1 MGTRVWLWERVA
13 GVLAAGLVTLI
24 FLAGGCERI
33 ELITYDWRM
42 RWFAEPPSP
51 RIVIVAIDNPSLKEL
66 ATWPWPR
73 AVYARAI
80 RTLSAAGA
88 GVIGVDIDFS
98 TLREPRDDH
107 ELARAVKESGRV
119 VLAAFH
125 EQRELAGGAVIE
137 YANLPYPEL
146 QASAQGVGSINLPV
160 DSDGALRRAPVT
172 ADVLGDRGWSFAV
185 EVARTFR
192 GAKSQEVRV
201 SEDGRLW
208 MKDAAV
214 RLGDTLNSYIRFFG
228 GPSTFQVVSFADV
241 LEGRV
246 DPALFAGKI
255 VLIGATSLELQ
266 DLRHTPFGGLMPGV
280 EIQANAIETVLAG
293 RGYSRTRAALVLG
306 GIAAILGT
314 WTLALVALGVWR
326 QRDTARRLRALGAL
340 GAVSLCTVVGLAL
353 SQFRGLVFLDV
364 TPLMATAAAQVATSL
379 IAGYWLAERRV
390 EFQSENLLALYRMSE
405 VGRHHTTL
413 ERIAD
418 LFFTQTQHLFGV
430 DLLGMDLWDESAHQF
445 RTRVMKDAG
454 GFRPPPPLAAYEE
467 VLNRVVTRGLP
478 VWAADLSDAL
488 RADGGRGPR
497 LRSSLFLPMVAQNR
511 TIGGLHVHRVRTLP
525 FSEGEVK
532 TLLTLTTQVAFHIE
546 NGHLLEEVRALFQ
559 RSLEA
564 FSTALDFKDNETGGH
579 SQRVVAYTLEVGR
592 QLGVSG
598 PDLDVISQGARLHD
612 IGKIAVPDRV
622 LLKPGKL
629 SDEEWIIMRKHPET
643 GYQMLKTIQ
652 IPEPIATI
660 VRHHHERFDGAGYPL
675 GLRGNQIALGA
686 RIFSVADLYDAMS
699 SDRPYRKA
707 LPMDRVI
714 AELTHASGTQ
724 LDPDVVRAFFAIPP
738 SVLAQVRTATQD
750 GLLNRRIA

>member
-13 GVLAAGLVTLI
+13 GVLAACLVTLI

-66 ATWPWPR
+66 AAWPWPR

-88 GVIGVDIDFS
+88 AVIGVDIDFS
-98 TLREPRDDH
+98 TPRAPRDDR

-160 DSDGALRRAPVT
+160 DTDGALRRAPVT
-172 ADVLGDRGWSFAV
+172 GDVLGDRSWSFAV

-192 GAKSQEVRV
+192 GAKSREVRV

-208 MKDAAV
+208 MKDATV

-228 GPSTFQVVSFADV
+228 GPSTFPIVSFADV
-241 LEGRV
+241 LEERV
-246 DPALFAGKI
+246 NPSLFAGRV

-266 DLRHTPFGGLMPGV
+266 DLRHTPFEGLMPGV

-293 RGYSRTRAALVLG
+293 GGYSRTKTAHVLAAIAAVLG
-306 GIAAILGT
+306 A

-326 QRDTARRLRALGAL
+326 QRDTARRLRAIGAL
-340 GAVSLCTVVGLAL
+340 GTVSLGTMVGLGL
-353 SQFRGLVFLDV
+353 YQFQGFVFLDV
-364 TPLMATAAAQVATSL
+364 TPLVATAAAQLATSL

-405 VGRHHTTL
+405 VARHHTTL

-445 RTRVMKDAG
+445 RTRVMKDTG
-454 GFRPPPPLAAYEE
+454 GFRPPPLAAYEE

-478 VWAADLSDAL
+478 IGAADLSDAL

-511 TIGGLHVHRVRTLP
+511 TIGGLHVHRVRSTP
-525 FSEGEVK
+525 FSEDEVK

-564 FSTALDFKDNETGGH
+564 FSTALDFKDNDTGGH
-579 SQRVVAYTLEVGR
+579 SQRVAAYAVEVGR

-598 PDLDVISQGARLHD
+598 QDLDVIGQGALLHA

-660 VRHHHERFDGAGYPL
+660 VRHHHERFDGAGYPS
-675 GLRGNQIALGA
+675 GLSGGRIALGA

-707 LPMDRVI
+707 LPTDRVI
-714 AELTHASGTQ
+714 AELTRASGTQ

-738 SVLAQVRTATQD
+738 SVLAQVRTAAQD
-750 GLLNRRIA
+750 GLLGRRVA